1 MGYIIKVEPK
11 TFAQGE
17 IVIHRVSKKD
27 AETGYW
33 LSLDFILVT
42 PRIAKVWESRQ
53 EMEGE
58 EGKL

>member
-1 MGYIIKVEPK
+1 M
-11 TFAQGE
+11 TFAQGD
-17 IVIHRVSKKD
+17 IIIHRVSKKD
-27 AETGYW
+27 AETGYL

-42 PRIAKVWESRQ
+42 PRITKVWESRQ